1 MLPHWN
7 LLIYFYYNNIYWRYF
22 SERGDTFLQECYFTW
37 TCFDYESTP
46 YIITSSDRLLIS
58 SVNSS
63 ISMSSG
69 ERPERIQ
76 TLPAQKT
83 ALREFFT
90 KENAQ
95 TWLSKLRN
103 KFFRTLILLPEFNN
117 LTTLHISYQW
127 RKFSAEYIVRRQVGA
142 KYFRASL
149 IIATIEEVKEIIFD
163 IMCNWMD
170 IMFEIMDNVYVHIA
184 RSGIVSSK

>member
-1 MLPHWN
+1 
-7 LLIYFYYNNIYWRYF
+7 
-22 SERGDTFLQECYFTW
+22 
-37 TCFDYESTP
+37 
-46 YIITSSDRLLIS
+46 
-58 SVNSS
+58 
-63 ISMSSG
+63 MSSG

-142 KYFRASL
+142 KYF
-149 IIATIEEVKEIIFD
+149 IAALEMSDLSGDLMKEIITALD
-163 IMCNWMD
+163 PP
-170 IMFEIMDNVYVHIA
+170 VHKIQEA
-184 RSGIVSSK
+184 IIDLPPKPKTLLKHNKKTSSVKHSTATKGLSKTRKKSHSV